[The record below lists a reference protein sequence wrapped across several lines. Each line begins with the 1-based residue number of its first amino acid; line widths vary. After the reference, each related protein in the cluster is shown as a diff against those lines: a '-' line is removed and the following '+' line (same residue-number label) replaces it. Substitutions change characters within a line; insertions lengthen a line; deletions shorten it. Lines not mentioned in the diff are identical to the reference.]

1 MGGVLGASLCT
12 SLGEGPM
19 QQNERL
25 LFVGDSITDQV
36 GYVEAIRSQLPTD
49 VEISRLGL
57 SGGRARDLWTGVS
70 ICDRKPPYRDVLASF
85 QPTVVF
91 LFIGINDAWHEPA
104 TPLAEYSQTLAELVQ
119 ASGAIVVLAT
129 PALLGE
135 RRVNPKDDLVEAYAA
150 RSRQVAQEQGIGL
163 CDLRSIFRTE
173 LARCNRWNRKQG
185 VFTTDGVHMNRRGS
199 ELIAKAAWTS
209 IADALQVR

>member
-1 MGGVLGASLCT
+1 
-12 SLGEGPM
+12 M
-19 QQNERL
+19 QPDERI
-25 LFVGDSITDQV
+25 LFVGDSITDQL
-36 GYVEAIRSQLPTD
+36 GYVEAIRSQLPD
-49 VEISRLGL
+49 SVAISRLGL

-70 ICDRKPPYRDVLASF
+70 ICDRKPPYPDVLASF

-104 TPLAEYSQTLAELVQ
+104 TPLAEYAETLTALVQ
-119 ASGAIVVLAT
+119 VAAIVVLAT

-135 RRVNPKDDLVEAYAA
+135 KRVNPKDDLVEAYAA
-150 RSRQVAQEQGIGL
+150 RSRQVAEAQGIVL

-173 LARCNRWNRKQG
+173 LAHRNRWNRKQG

-199 ELIAKAAWTS
+199 ELIADAALGS
-209 IADALQVR
+209 IAAALPVR